1 MSNENKITR
10 REAREAIVAVL
21 FSREYT
27 PEKSAEEL
35 ETDRVRDFG
44 GREDPY
50 ITEAVSGTLANLDA
64 IDALIESSAVGWA
77 LGRISRVSRAI
88 LRLACYEMLF
98 RPEIPTLVSLNEA
111 VDLSKKFD
119 DENAYSFVNG
129 VLNRVMKSEEVS
141 RVARG

>member
-88 LRLACYEMLF
+88 LRLACYEMLY

-111 VDLSKKFD
+111 VDLSKKYD

-129 VLNRVMKSEEVS
+129 VLNRAMKSEEVS